1 MKKLISFFC
10 SISNFGIAGFIV
22 RWILGILFLVGGWW
36 KVFVLTPG
44 EHARLFFLEGFADT
58 WIPEFLLVMLG
69 NGIPFVELAAGI
81 LLVIGFRVRE
91 VLAGLGLLLIITTF
105 GHALQDHLFNPDG
118 HTFTRLSMIV
128 FLLVI
133 PKGHDKLTLDYWLK
147 SKKG

>member
-22 RWILGILFLVGGWW
+22 RWILGIIFLVAGGW

-44 EHARLFFLEGFADT
+44 EHTRLFFLEGFADT

-81 LLVIGFRVRE
+81 LLVIGLRVRE

-105 GHALQDHLFNPDG
+105 GHALQEHIFNPDG
-118 HTFTRLSMIV
+118 HTFTRLAMIV

-133 PKGHDKLTLDYWLK
+133 PKGHDKLTADYWFK
-147 SKKG
+147 ARKG